1 LGQTSF
7 NDKNEKF
14 KSVDSDTIGVVKAFT
29 GLNIKVNT
37 KGGKIDMCKAAEE
50 LERSC
55 KAEGIIQFAIE
66 SGIPEREFINDLQK
80 DLDIDLNQTKAYIKE
95 FGNKKD

>member
-29 GLNIKVNT
+29 GLNIKVNP

-50 LERSC
+50 FERSC
-55 KAEGIIQFAIE
+55 KAEGIIQFAIGR
-66 SGIPEREFINDLQK
+66 GIPEM
-80 DLDIDLNQTKAYIKE
+80 TC
-95 FGNKKD
+95 KKI